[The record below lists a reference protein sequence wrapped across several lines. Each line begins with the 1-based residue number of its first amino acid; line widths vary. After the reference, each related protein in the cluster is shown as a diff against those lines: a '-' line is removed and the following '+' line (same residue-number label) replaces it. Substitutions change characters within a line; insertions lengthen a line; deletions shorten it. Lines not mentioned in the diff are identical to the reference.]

1 MNFSKKI
8 LQVFT
13 SPHSKNV
20 WGFVETLGWRKV
32 QPLTND
38 GATNMFMV
46 LTSAKSSGIAVS
58 GTINDATNEITTI
71 YL

>member
-8 LQVFT
+8 LQVYS

-32 QPLTND
+32 QPLTTD
-38 GATNMFMV
+38 GATNMFLV
-46 LTSAKSSGIAVS
+46 LTAAKSSGIAVS
-58 GTINDATNEITTI
+58 GTIDDASNEITTI

>member
-8 LQVFT
+8 LQVYS
-13 SPHSKNV
+13 SPHTKNV

-32 QPLTND
+32 QPLTTD

-46 LTSAKSSGIAVS
+46 LTAAKSSGIAVS
-58 GTINDATNEITTI
+58 GTIDDASNEITTI

>member
-46 LTSAKSSGIAVS
+46 LTAAKSSGIAVS

>member
-20 WGFVETLGWRKV
+20 WGFVDTLGWRKV
-32 QPLTND
+32 QPLTPD

-46 LTSAKSSGIAVS
+46 LTAAKSSGIAVS
-58 GTINDATNEITTI
+58 GSIDDATNEITTI

>member
-1 MNFSKKI
+1 MNFSKKV
-8 LQVFT
+8 LQVYT

-20 WGFVETLGWRKV
+20 WGYIDSLGWRKV

-38 GATNMFMV
+38 GATNMFLV
-46 LTSAKSSGIAVS
+46 LAAAKSSGIAVS
-58 GTINDATNEITTI
+58 GSIDDATNEITTI